1 MTEIYEDWYVRRNKE
16 ADADTVNGELASFT
30 VRLSDYAKKIAILV
44 EISRKDNWS
53 DTRVRIQPQSMEYAL
68 KLCDWLIKTSQFVLG
83 EVDQNEMSVLEQKI
97 CQLIQEAGADG
108 VLHRD
113 IRHRFKR
120 NSKTEV
126 EIAIDSLIDAE
137 KITCVLT
144 NTTGKGRSG
153 KKYIYGVVKS

>member
-1 MTEIYEDWYVRRNKE
+1 MRRLNDFPEVRVVDNDIE
-16 ADADTVNGELASFT
+16 AALRILAK
-30 VRLSDYAKKIAILV
+30 R
-44 EISRKDNWS
+44 R
-53 DTRVRIQPQSMEYAL
+53 
-68 KLCDWLIKTSQFVLG
+68 
-83 EVDQNEMSVLEQKI
+83 
-97 CQLIQEAGADG
+97 ADG